1 MPNMNGFELCRQLKK
16 LDTKL
21 KVYFVTAFDI
31 HKGEVKRQVLQYPII
46 MTTMMIIMTMTDSI
60 IQKPILIADLVNRLM
75 RELSYQNEQFTRFYL
90 FMY

>member
-60 IQKPILIADLVNRLM
+60 IQKPILIDDLVNRLM